1 MRKQGLC
8 LENVEISL
16 LKFAVVVEKHRV
28 MYHIVLYSI
37 LLKEKKKK
45 FETDNGESG
54 KQHFSANLKMR
65 VAK

>member
-28 MYHIVLYSI
+28 MHHIVLYSI
-37 LLKEKKKK
+37 LLKEKKR
-45 FETDNGESG
+45 
-54 KQHFSANLKMR
+54 NLKQIMENQENNIS
-65 VAK
+65 VPI

>member
-37 LLKEKKKK
+37 LLKGKKR
-45 FETDNGESG
+45 
-54 KQHFSANLKMR
+54 NLKRIMENQENNIS
-65 VAK
+65 VAI

>member
-16 LKFAVVVEKHRV
+16 LKFAVVVEKHRI

-37 LLKEKKKK
+37 LLKEKK
-45 FETDNGESG
+45 EI
-54 KQHFSANLKMR
+54 
-65 VAK
+65 